1 VPVTASAKP
10 ERILT
15 ASPPDRIRS
24 AYVPRLPRLG
34 RSTTARIALI
44 VFVAL
49 VISSAIILGFIARVT
64 RGQLDADAR
73 ELIVA
78 EREVIVQAFVREGP
92 KAAAAVIEGE
102 LRVPGSLVML
112 LIGPDGRPVAG
123 NLSGWPADLGR
134 DGSFA
139 RLPLKR
145 NDGAAREPFAVTS
158 THLPGGWHLLVGRS
172 LAEEE
177 RLVATLTT
185 TLIAAIGLAL
195 ALALGISAL
204 LARLIARRVQSIA
217 DVAARV
223 AAGDLGSRV
232 DVPPGAPRD
241 AFDSL
246 GLALNAM
253 LARIE
258 TLLDELRAVTDGL
271 AHDLRSPLTRMKARI
286 ERLTR
291 APEPDLAELGA
302 IGNEADTLLAML
314 DNSLEISRLEAGIGR
329 DAFQLMDLAV
339 LAHDMAEMYEP
350 LAEEGGVMLHVS
362 AGVPVPVE
370 AHRQLLGRALSNLID
385 NALRYAD
392 TGGQINISAEATPDG
407 ARLVVAD
414 RGPGIPL
421 PARSEALRR
430 FGRLDAARSRGGAG
444 LGLSLA
450 AAIARLHGGTLLLS
464 DNNPGLKVII
474 ELPIAS
480 PAGGTGTSAA

>member
-1 VPVTASAKP
+1 MTPT
-10 ERILT
+10 
-15 ASPPDRIRS
+15 PDRNRS
-24 AYVPRLPRLG
+24 AYVPRMPRLV

-73 ELIVA
+73 QLIVA
-78 EREVIVQAFVREGP
+78 EREVIVQTFERDGP
-92 KAAAAVIEGE
+92 KAAAAVIEAE
-102 LRVPGSLVML
+102 LRVPGPLAML
-112 LIGPDGRPVAG
+112 LIDPAGKPLAG
-123 NLSGWPADLGR
+123 NLSSWPAPLGR
-134 DGSFA
+134 DGRFA
-139 RLPLKR
+139 RVSLRRPGR
-145 NDGAAREPFAVTS
+145 PGPEPFFLAS

-172 LAEEE
+172 LEEQE

-185 TLIAAIGLAL
+185 SLITAIGLAL
-195 ALALGISAL
+195 ALALAISAL

-217 DVAARV
+217 NVAARV
-223 AAGDLGSRV
+223 AAGDLASRV
-232 DVPPGAPRD
+232 DVPPGRPRD

-253 LARIE
+253 LSRIE

-302 IGNEADTLLAML
+302 IGNEADALLAML

-329 DAFQLMDLAV
+329 DAFQLMDLAALV
-339 LAHDMAEMYEP
+339 NDMAEMYEP
-350 LAEEGGVMLHVS
+350 LAEESGVRLDVS
-362 AGVPVPVE
+362 AAAPVPVA

-385 NALRYAD
+385 NALRYAGS
-392 TGGQINISAEATPDG
+392 GGHIDISAEATAEG

-430 FGRLDAARSRGGAG
+430 FGRLDAARSRRGAG

-450 AAIARLHGGTLLLS
+450 AAIARLHGGQLLLS
-464 DNNPGLKVII
+464 DNAPGLKVTI
-474 ELPIAS
+474 ELPAT
-480 PAGGTGTSAA
+480 AMAA

>member
-1 VPVTASAKP
+1 MTPA
-10 ERILT
+10 
-15 ASPPDRIRS
+15 PPDRVRS
-24 AYVPRLPRLG
+24 AYVPRLPRLA

-73 ELIVA
+73 ELIIA
-78 EREVIVQAFVREGP
+78 EREIIVQTFERDGA
-92 KAAAAVIEGE
+92 KAATAVIDAE
-102 LRVPGSLVML
+102 LRVPGPLAML
-112 LIGPDGRPVAG
+112 LVDAQGRPAAG
-123 NLSGWPADLGR
+123 NLAAWPEALGR
-134 DGSFA
+134 DGRFA
-139 RLPLKR
+139 RLSLVRSGRPSP
-145 NDGAAREPFAVTS
+145 EPFAVTS

-172 LAEEE
+172 LEEEE

-185 TLIAAIGLAL
+185 SLITAIGLAL
-195 ALALGISAL
+195 LLALGISAL

-232 DVPPGAPRD
+232 DVPPGGPRD

-258 TLLDELRAVTDGL
+258 ALLDELRAVTDGL

-302 IGNEADTLLAML
+302 IGNEADALLTML
-314 DNSLEISRLEAGIGR
+314 DSSLEISRLEAGIGR
-329 DAFQLMDLAV
+329 DAFQLMDLAA

-350 LAEEGGVMLHVS
+350 LAEESGVMLHVA

-385 NALRYAD
+385 NALRYAG
-392 TGGQINISAEATPDG
+392 TGGQIDISAEATPDG
-407 ARLVVAD
+407 ARLLVAD

-421 PARSEALRR
+421 PARTEALRR

-464 DNNPGLKVII
+464 DNNPGLKVTI
-474 ELPIAS
+474 ELPIAR
-480 PAGGTGTSAA
+480 PASAAGASAG

>member
-1 VPVTASAKP
+1 MNAP
-10 ERILT
+10 
-15 ASPPDRIRS
+15 PPDHNRS
-24 AYVPRLPRLG
+24 AYLPRLPRLG

-73 ELIVA
+73 ALIVA
-78 EREVIVQAFVREGP
+78 EREVIVQTFDRDGA
-92 KAAAAVIEGE
+92 KAAAAVIEAE
-102 LRVPGSLVML
+102 LRVPGPLAML
-112 LIGPDGRPVAG
+112 LVDPAGQPAAG
-123 NLSGWPADLGR
+123 NLAAWPSALGR
-134 DGSFA
+134 DGRFA
-139 RLPLKR
+139 RLDLVRTGRPSP
-145 NDGAAREPFAVTS
+145 EPFAVTS
-158 THLPGGWHLLVGRS
+158 THMPGGWHLLVGRS
-172 LAEEE
+172 LEEEE

-185 TLIAAIGLAL
+185 SLVAAIGLAL

-223 AAGDLGSRV
+223 AAGNLASRV
-232 DVPPGAPRD
+232 EVPPGQPRD

-253 LARIE
+253 LTRIE

-286 ERLTR
+286 ERLAR

-302 IGNEADTLLAML
+302 IGNEADALLAML

-329 DAFQLMDLAV
+329 DAFQLMDLSALV
-339 LAHDMAEMYEP
+339 HDMADMYEP
-350 LAEEGGVMLHVS
+350 LAEESGVGLAV
-362 AGVPVPVE
+362 AAAVPVPVE
-370 AHRQLLGRALSNLID
+370 AHRQLLGRAISNLID
-385 NALRYAD
+385 NALRYAAA
-392 TGGQINISAEATPDG
+392 GGHIEISAEATRDG

-414 RGPGIPL
+414 HGPGIPL

-430 FGRLDAARSRGGAG
+430 FGRLDAARSRSGAG

-464 DNNPGLKVII
+464 DNNPGLKVTI
-474 ELPIAS
+474 ELPTARL
-480 PAGGTGTSAA
+480 AGAT

>member
-1 VPVTASAKP
+1 MTAA
-10 ERILT
+10 
-15 ASPPDRIRS
+15 PPDRVRS
-24 AYVPRLPRLG
+24 AYVPRLPRLA

-73 ELIVA
+73 TLIIA
-78 EREVIVQAFVREGP
+78 EREVIVQTFERDGA
-92 KAAAAVIEGE
+92 KAAAAVIDGE
-102 LRVPGSLVML
+102 LRVPGPLAML
-112 LIGPDGRPVAG
+112 LIDPKGKPAAG
-123 NLSGWPADLGR
+123 NLPAWPPALGHDGRFDRLDLVRIGR
-134 DGSFA
+134 PS
-139 RLPLKR
+139 P
-145 NDGAAREPFAVTS
+145 EPFAVTS

-172 LAEEE
+172 LEEQE

-185 TLIAAIGLAL
+185 SLIAAIGLAL
-195 ALALGISAL
+195 GLALGISAL

-232 DVPPGAPRD
+232 AVPPGNPRD
-241 AFDSL
+241 SFDSL

-253 LARIE
+253 LSRIE

-286 ERLTR
+286 ERLSR
-291 APEPDLAELGA
+291 ASEPDLAELGA

-329 DAFQLMDLAV
+329 DAFQLMDLAA
-339 LAHDMAEMYEP
+339 LAQDMAEMYEP
-350 LAEEGGVMLHVS
+350 LAEENGITLSV
-362 AGVPVPVE
+362 AAAVPVPVE
-370 AHRQLLGRALSNLID
+370 AHRQLLGRAISNLVD
-385 NALRYAD
+385 NALRYAAA
-392 TGGQINISAEATPDG
+392 GGHIDITAEPTSDG

-421 PARSEALRR
+421 PARGEALRR
-430 FGRLDAARSRGGAG
+430 FGRLDAARSRSGAG

-464 DNNPGLKVII
+464 DNNPGLKVTIA
-474 ELPIAS
+474 LPKS
-480 PAGGTGTSAA
+480 G

>member
-1 VPVTASAKP
+1 
-10 ERILT
+10 LT
-15 ASPPDRIRS
+15 APAPDRTRS

-64 RGQLDADAR
+64 RGQLEADGRA
-73 ELIVA
+73 LIVA
-78 EREVIVQAFVREGP
+78 ERTVIAQVFDREGP
-92 KAAAAVIEGE
+92 AGAAAVIEGE
-102 LRVPGSLVML
+102 LRVPGPLVML
-112 LIGPDGRPVAG
+112 LVGPDGKPTAG
-123 NLSGWPADLGR
+123 NIAGWPRGFR
-134 DGSFA
+134 HDGSFA
-139 RLPLKR
+139 RLSLLR
-145 NDGAAREPFAVTS
+145 TGSAESEPFAVTS
-158 THLPGGWHLLVGRS
+158 THLPRGWHLLVGRS
-172 LAEEE
+172 LVEEE

-185 TLIAAIGLAL
+185 SLITAIGLAL

-232 DVPPGAPRD
+232 EVPPGSPRD
-241 AFDSL
+241 SFDSL

-302 IGNEADTLLAML
+302 IGNEADALLAML

-329 DAFQLMDLAV
+329 DAFQLMDLAALV
-339 LAHDMAEMYEP
+339 HDMAEMYEP
-350 LAEEGGVMLHVS
+350 LAEESGLKLSVA
-362 AGVPVPVE
+362 AGMPVPVE
-370 AHRQLLGRALSNLID
+370 AHRQLLGRAISNLID
-385 NALRYAD
+385 NALRYAAA
-392 TGGQINISAEATPDG
+392 GGHIDITAESTRDG

-430 FGRLDAARSRGGAG
+430 FGRLDAARSRRGAG

-450 AAIARLHGGTLLLS
+450 AAIARLHGGALLLT
-464 DNNPGLKVII
+464 DNNPGLKVTI
-474 ELPIAS
+474 ELPAARA
-480 PAGGTGTSAA
+480 AGTA